1 MSSTYLSLNQQ
12 IEANKFLKI
21 VQNLISKHGD
31 LTDCILKLEILK
43 VTRDC
48 DEMILKLEHKNDES
62 NS

>member
-43 VTRDC
+43 VTRDYN
-48 DEMILKLEHKNDES
+48 DMILKLEHKFNE
-62 NS
+62 